1 MTEKKSCL
9 DKSYPPMFCTSQK
22 KNLYFFYPFLS
33 NEPMQ
38 EDPIGWILKDL
49 QMVSYKELRD
59 TGRQKG
65 HDCIFLSVEIPLYKI
80 GIKFVLNGLI

>member
-1 MTEKKSCL
+1 MAEKKKVVWTKVIPPCFVL
-9 DKSYPPMFCTSQK
+9 LRKKS
-22 KNLYFFYPFLS
+22 LFFYPFLS

-65 HDCIFLSVEIPLYKI
+65 HERK
-80 GIKFVLNGLI
+80 GLAGRR

>member
-1 MTEKKSCL
+1 
-9 DKSYPPMFCTSQK
+9 
-22 KNLYFFYPFLS
+22 
-33 NEPMQ
+33 MQ

-65 HDCIFLSVEIPLYKI
+65 HDCIFLSAEIPLYKI